1 MDIKAKLDNYEKLC
15 DDIINIENANKDKK
29 GLLIMM
35 AEQKIKQEANKISLL
50 QVAANNKGITNL
62 ELATQL
68 DKRPES
74 ISRHMNNKTQISIE
88 DAEMYGKILDIP
100 PAILLFPPDPV
111 KIKGYLNFNPSPRNY
126 DQADLL
132 DIEVIEEKRFAIPP
146 VNLPN
151 CELMLSNEEGHHD
164 CWDKILMLD
173 TTPGDHYL
181 EKNCYVRMTK
191 ESAKKHKVRPVGF
204 YKPFKEPLGKLSL
217 LVPYTDKV
225 LAGCEVEEVYQVYAT
240 VDGNSHRSV
249 WMISQENYYKRPVSS
264 DNGSDWGQHTKL

>member
-1 MDIKAKLDNYEKLC
+1 MDIKAKLDNYDKLR
-15 DDIINIENANKDKK
+15 DDITNIENAHKHKK

-74 ISRHMNNKTQISIE
+74 ISRHMNNKTQISID

-111 KIKGYLNFNPSPRNY
+111 KIKGYLNFTSNPKNF
-126 DQADLL
+126 DQPDVL
-132 DIEVIEEKRFAIPP
+132 DIELIKEERFAIPP
-146 VNLPN
+146 VNLPS
-151 CELMLSNEEGHHD
+151 CELMLSNEEGHD
-164 CWDKILMLD
+164 CWDKIIMLD

-191 ESAKKHKVRPVGF
+191 ESAKKHNVRPVGF

-217 LVPYTDKV
+217 LVPFTDKV
-225 LAGCEVEEVYQVYAT
+225 LSGCEVEEVYQVFAT

-249 WMISQENYYKRPVSS
+249 WMISQDNYFKKPVTPE
-264 DNGSDWGQHTKL
+264 DNSTWEQHQKL

>member
-1 MDIKAKLDNYEKLC
+1 MDIKAKLDNYDKLR
-15 DDIINIENANKDKK
+15 DDITNIENAHKDKK

-35 AEQKIKQEANKISLL
+35 AEQKIKQEANKVSLL

-111 KIKGYLNFNPSPRNY
+111 KIKGYLNFTSNPKNF
-126 DQADLL
+126 DQPDVL
-132 DIEVIEEKRFAIPP
+132 DVEVIEEERFAIPP

-151 CELMLSNEEGHHD
+151 CELMLSNEEGHD
-164 CWDKILMLD
+164 CWDKIIMLD

-217 LVPYTDKV
+217 LVPFTDKV
-225 LAGCEVEEVYQVYAT
+225 LSGCEVEEVYQVFAT

-249 WMISQENYYKRPVSS
+249 WMISKDNYDKKPITNENNPA
-264 DNGSDWGQHTKL
+264 WGQHKKL